1 MPGLAGL
8 SPSCPHLLNATL
20 NVVPHGMAI
29 LDSDFRY
36 LAINTCLAQSN
47 GLSVSAHLGR
57 TVREVLPGAA
67 DRIEEL
73 LQHVLSTG
81 LPVIDEVVMDSA
93 IDTAPGTP
101 PEPARCWRASYHPY
115 RDEAGRL
122 R

>member
-47 GLSVSAHLGR
+47 LSLIH
-57 TVREVLPGAA
+57 
-67 DRIEEL
+67 I
-73 LQHVLSTG
+73 
-81 LPVIDEVVMDSA
+81 
-93 IDTAPGTP
+93 
-101 PEPARCWRASYHPY
+101 
-115 RDEAGRL
+115 
-122 R
+122 